1 MHNLAHKIAEC
12 LETKVEAIGIDNI
25 RGEEL
30 DELGKWTDIL
40 KDMVCYDKDKRIIE
54 AMDKEENEY
63 GRDWDE
69 YGEIPHEKR
78 YYRGQPRSKTTG
90 RYIKRGYTDWYDM
103 EHKRDMDRDTM
114 DRMYYTEP
122 TGMEGRSGMARR
134 GYMETKEMHKGN
146 SPEDKKMKMQELE
159 KYMHELT
166 DDITEMIADSTPEE
180 KNLLRG
186 KLQTLTSKI
195 N

>member
-12 LETKVEAIGIDNI
+12 LEAKVEAIGIDNI

-30 DELGKWTDIL
+30 EELGKWTDIL

-54 AMDKEENEY
+54 AMDKEENVY

-69 YGEIPHEKR
+69 HGEIR
-78 YYRGQPRSKTTG
+78 YYRGQPRSKMTG
-90 RYIKRGYTDWYDM
+90 RYIKRGYEKVMPDM
-103 EHKRDMDRDTM
+103 EYMRDMDRDTM

-122 TGMEGRSGMARR
+122 TGMEGRSGMTRR

-146 SPEDKKMKMQELE
+146 TPEDKKMKMQELE
-159 KYMHELT
+159 KYMHDLS

-180 KNLLRG
+180 KNLLRS